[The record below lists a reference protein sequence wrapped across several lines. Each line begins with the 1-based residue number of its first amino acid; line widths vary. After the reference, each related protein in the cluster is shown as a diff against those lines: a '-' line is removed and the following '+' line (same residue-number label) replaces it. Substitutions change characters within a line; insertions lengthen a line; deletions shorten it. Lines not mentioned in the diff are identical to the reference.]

1 MLLVYLLES
10 HVDLAMI
17 FWVFKDNLEIGM
29 MKKIGG
35 HKGCESEN
43 GQGMTFRA
51 IQVLHITLIIL
62 LHVSMFLCYE

>member
-1 MLLVYLLES
+1 LFVYVYES
-10 HVDLAMI
+10 HVDLAMT
-17 FWVFKDNLEIGM
+17 FWVFKDKLEVCM

-51 IQVLHITLIIL
+51 IIILHITLIIL
-62 LHVSMFLCYE
+62 LHVSMFLML